1 MHAVP
6 IAGQGPLEHITVVVP
21 TYQEAENIEPLLRA
35 VRASLPE
42 AKVLVCDDNS
52 PDGTGLRAEEIAA
65 ELGSIEVLHRPG
77 KEGLGA
83 AYRHGFRHAIE
94 GGADI
99 VVQMDVD
106 FSHPPEQL
114 PDLVGIVRAGADVA
128 VGSRYVAGGG
138 TPDWPL
144 RRRLLSTYGNMYAA
158 WQLGL
163 DIRDATSGF
172 RAYRSTTL
180 DEIQVGGTRA
190 NGYGFQIETGFRL
203 MSARANVV
211 EIPLVFVDR
220 ARGTSKMSLWI
231 MAENLALVTWWG
243 VCRRAPGATGAFR
256 RTRLAKRLTT
266 WATPST

>member
-1 MHAVP
+1 VP
-6 IAGQGPLEHITVVVP
+6 TAGEGPLEHITVVVP
-21 TYQEAENIEPLLRA
+21 TYQEAENIEPFLRA
-35 VRASLPE
+35 VRAAVPE
-42 AKVLVCDDNS
+42 ARVVVCDDNS
-52 PDGTGLRAEEIAA
+52 PDGTGLRAEEVAA
-65 ELGSIEVLHRPG
+65 ELGSIEVLHRRN

-114 PDLVGIVRAGADVA
+114 PELIDTVRGGADVA
-128 VGSRYVAGGG
+128 VGSRYVPGGG

-144 RRRLLSTYGNMYAA
+144 RRRLLSTYGNVYAG

-163 DIRDATSGF
+163 AIRDVTSGF
-172 RAYRSTTL
+172 RAYRAATL
-180 DEIQVGGTRA
+180 VDIHVASTRA

-203 MSARANVV
+203 TSKTAKVV
-211 EIPLVFVDR
+211 EVPLVFVDR
-220 ARGTSKMSLWI
+220 TRGTSKMSAAI

-243 VCRRAPGATGAFR
+243 LCRRAPGATGRFR

-266 WATPST
+266 WATPAG